1 MTAQIKLAVEA
12 AIYANEANG
21 LVALTFNDGTHT
33 SIYLN
38 DGSPRLLAHDLLDA
52 WLEDGNTIGSAP
64 TE

>member
-1 MTAQIKLAVEA
+1 MQNQLTVEA
-12 AIYANEANG
+12 AVYSNKAIG

-52 WLEDGNTIGSAP
+52 WLAEGNEIAEP
-64 TE
+64 TA